1 MNRNINSN
9 SAMISY
15 LDSATYFII
24 STIFVEILMIA
35 LCLMAEGICH
45 RYRKLKK
52 SGYETDD
59 GYEEDIEDKEL
70 NETGRPKND

>member
-9 SAMISY
+9 SATISY

-24 STIFVEILMIA
+24 STIFVEILMIT

-45 RYRKLKK
+45 RCRKLKK

>member
-1 MNRNINSN
+1 MNRNSN
-9 SAMISY
+9 STMISY

-24 STIFVEILMIA
+24 STIFVEILMIT

-45 RYRKLKK
+45 RYRKFKK
-52 SGYETDD
+52 SEYETDD